1 MILFMQILVSISL
14 SAVAQMTLKVG
25 MSDATIQQLLAQKD
39 YPNALLAVFT
49 NWPVLLGLFLYG
61 VGTIIW
67 LVGVAKA
74 ALSYA
79 YPFVSLGFIIT
90 LALGFFVLHES
101 VTLTRLAGT
110 LLVMLGVFMISRT

>member
-1 MILFMQILVSISL
+1 MQILVSISL

-67 LVGVAKA
+67 LLVLAKA
-74 ALSYA
+74 DLSYA